1 MEAPVAVAEHL
12 ASTGVRLP
20 VGSFVT
26 VCDVGAGVEV
36 TVLCRTAA
44 SFEVLATLAGPCGG
58 RRHSTLAAALT
69 NGQDMAADGA
79 APWVTTESARVAKE
93 SLLSYPAVTVPL
105 ADQPPV
111 IANRAMLDEA
121 VRPVVRRVAD
131 LTQQTIAAAELSARD
146 LAGVYCVG
154 GSARLPRLG
163 EAIAEQTGITPAVV
177 AEPQFVAAFGA
188 AEAGSASHGVGVAVD
203 VPVPPVRRAIG
214 IERLGAD
221 HGRTPP
227 HRTTHDA
234 RR

>member
-1 MEAPVAVAEHL
+1 ML
-12 ASTGVRLP
+12 R
-20 VGSFVT
+20 
-26 VCDVGAGVEV
+26 
-36 TVLCRTAA
+36 RTAA
-44 SFEVLATLAGPCGG
+44 SFEVLATLADPEAGG
-58 RRHSTLAAALT
+58 ASVDSTLAAALT

-146 LAGVYCVG
+146 LAGMYCAG

-163 EAIAEQTGITPAVV
+163 EAIAEHTGITPAVV

-188 AEAGSASHGVGVAVD
+188 AKAGSAGHGVGVAVD

-227 HRTTHDA
+227 HPRRTTHDDEHG
-234 RR
+234 

>member
-1 MEAPVAVAEHL
+1 MPDGGKL
-12 ASTGVRLP
+12 R
-20 VGSFVT
+20 
-26 VCDVGAGVEV
+26 GARDSG
-36 TVLCRTAA
+36 
-44 SFEVLATLAGPCGG
+44 GPCGG

-146 LAGVYCVG
+146 LAGMYCAG

-163 EAIAEQTGITPAVV
+163 EAIAEHTGITPAVV
-177 AEPQFVAAFGA
+177 AEPQFVAAFRGCQ
-188 AEAGSASHGVGVAVD
+188 GWLRRPRRGGCG
-203 VPVPPVRRAIG
+203 RRA
-214 IERLGAD
+214 GAP
-221 HGRTPP
+221 G
-227 HRTTHDA
+227 A
-234 RR
+234 

>member
-1 MEAPVAVAEHL
+1 
-12 ASTGVRLP
+12 
-20 VGSFVT
+20 
-26 VCDVGAGVEV
+26 
-36 TVLCRTAA
+36 
-44 SFEVLATLAGPCGG
+44 
-58 RRHSTLAAALT
+58 
-69 NGQDMAADGA
+69 MAADGA

-146 LAGVYCVG
+146 LAGMYCAG

-163 EAIAEQTGITPAVV
+163 EAIAEHTGITPAVV

-188 AEAGSASHGVGVAVD
+188 AKAGSAGHGVGVAVD
-203 VPVPPVRRAIG
+203 VPVPRCVELSESSGSALTTG
-214 IERLGAD
+214 
-221 HGRTPP
+221 GRP
-227 HRTTHDA
+227 HTHDA
-234 RR
+234 RRTTMNMDNKPDCRPQ